1 MEEKEDGAGTRS
13 RGFCFPM
20 VQKKEKT
27 KPDRQEDAQGAVL
40 VGDDSQEGHESHFK
54 TQ

>member
-1 MEEKEDGAGTRS
+1 V
-13 RGFCFPM
+13 

-27 KPDRQEDAQGAVL
+27 KPDGQPEALHAVL
-40 VGDDSQEGHESHFK
+40 VKDDSQEGHESHFK